1 MNKTIRITTALLLIL
16 ALCLSFAACGSKSD
30 NSAAK
35 DAETVTEAPTEAPKE
50 PGVKVGDTFT
60 YGDFVLTVEG
70 IAEGSEGFDEAG
82 TPEGK
87 FVTIS
92 FSAELTSDEG
102 SFGAEKSSFAIDGKE
117 AVDATATMH
126 LENGAMTP
134 GGIVALFD
142 VDADADPDYLHLVV
156 SN

>member
-1 MNKTIRITTALLLIL
+1 MKKIISLLLSFVIL
-16 ALCLSFAACGSKSD
+16 ASSFAFNGVSTFASTRK
-30 NSAAK
+30 N
-35 DAETVTEAPTEAPKE
+35 APEY
-50 PGVKVGDTFT
+50 KVGDTFT